1 MKKIMFLMAMM
12 LMSVVSFAQNYKTL
26 VVSVTPQ
33 MRCEN
38 CEKKVQNGL
47 KAVAGV
53 DEVKTCLKSQTV
65 AVKYDSQKTGD
76 GKIVKAL
83 KKMGYKAQKAGKGTK
98 KCCKPDCKKMSADC
112 CNNKKAKDCCE
123 TTKTCCMEKSG
134 CGKEMKGCDKQMA
147 GCDKQMVGC
156 DKAKKA
162 GCDKAK
168 KTGCDKQMAGC
179 DKAKKAGCDKQM
191 AGCDKAKKAGCNKQ
205 MAGCDKAK
213 KDCQQGAKADC
224 CKEKK

>member
-12 LMSVVSFAQNYKTL
+12 LVSVMSFAQNYKTL
-26 VVSVTPQ
+26 VLNVTPQ

-53 DEVKTCLKSQTV
+53 AEVKTCLKSQTV

-123 TTKTCCMEKSG
+123 TTKTCCMKKS
-134 CGKEMKGCDKQMA
+134 GCDKQMT
-147 GCDKQMVGC
+147 GC

-162 GCDKAK
+162 GCDKQMTGCDKAK
-168 KTGCDKQMAGC
+168 KVGCDKQMAGC
-179 DKAKKAGCDKQM
+179 DKAKKACCDKQM
-191 AGCDKAKKAGCNKQ
+191 AGCDKT
-205 MAGCDKAK
+205 K

>member
-12 LMSVVSFAQNYKTL
+12 LVSVMSFAQNYKTL
-26 VVSVTPQ
+26 VLNVTPQ

-53 DEVKTCLKSQTV
+53 AEVKTCLKSQTV
-65 AVKYDSQKTGD
+65 AVKYDSQKTGN

-83 KKMGYKAQKAGKGTK
+83 KGMGYKAQKADKGSK

-112 CNNKKAKDCCE
+112 CNNKKVKDCCE
-123 TTKTCCMEKSG
+123 TTKTCCMKKS
-134 CGKEMKGCDKQMA
+134 GCDKQMA
-147 GCDKQMVGC
+147 GCDKQMKGC
-156 DKAKKA
+156 DKAKKDCCDKQMK

-168 KTGCDKQMAGC
+168 KD
-179 DKAKKAGCDKQM
+179 
-191 AGCDKAKKAGCNKQ
+191 
-205 MAGCDKAK
+205 CDKAK
-213 KDCQQGAKADC
+213 KDCQQGTKADC

>member
-1 MKKIMFLMAMM
+1 MKKSMFLMAMM
-12 LMSVVSFAQNYKTL
+12 LVSVMSFAQNYKTL
-26 VVSVTPQ
+26 VLNVTPQ

-53 DEVKTCLKSQTV
+53 AEVKTCLKSQTV
-65 AVKYDSQKTGD
+65 AVKYDSQKTGN

-83 KKMGYKAQKAGKGTK
+83 KGMGYKAQKADKGSK

-123 TTKTCCMEKSG
+123 TTKTCCMKKSG
-134 CGKEMKGCDKQMA
+134 CDKQMKGCDKQMA
-147 GCDKQMVGC
+147 GCDKQM
-156 DKAKKA
+156 K
-162 GCDKAK
+162 
-168 KTGCDKQMAGC
+168 GCDKQM
-179 DKAKKAGCDKQM
+179 K
-191 AGCDKAKKAGCNKQ
+191 
-205 MAGCDKAK
+205 GCDKAK

>member
-147 GCDKQMVGC
+147 GCDK
-156 DKAKKA
+156 AKMA
-162 GCDKAK
+162 
-168 KTGCDKQMAGC
+168 GCDKQMAGC

-191 AGCDKAKKAGCNKQ
+191 AGCDKAKKAGCDKQ
-205 MAGCDKAK
+205 MVGCDKTK

>member
-65 AVKYDSQKTGD
+65 AVKYDSQKTGN

-83 KKMGYKAQKAGKGTK
+83 KGMGYKAQKADKGSK
-98 KCCKPDCKKMSADC
+98 KCCKPDCKKKSADC

-147 GCDKQMVGC
+147 GCDK
-156 DKAKKA
+156 
-162 GCDKAK
+162 
-168 KTGCDKQMAGC
+168 
-179 DKAKKAGCDKQM
+179 AKKAGCDKQM
-191 AGCDKAKKAGCNKQ
+191 AGCDKAKKAGCDKAMKAGCDKQMTGCDKAKKVGCDKQ

>member
-1 MKKIMFLMAMM
+1 MKKSMFLMAMM
-12 LMSVVSFAQNYKTL
+12 LVSVMSFAQNYKTL
-26 VVSVTPQ
+26 VLNVTPQ

-53 DEVKTCLKSQTV
+53 AEVKTCLKSQTV
-65 AVKYDSQKTGD
+65 AVKYDSQKTGN

-83 KKMGYKAQKAGKGTK
+83 KGMGYKAQKADKGSK

-123 TTKTCCMEKSG
+123 TTKTCCMKKS
-134 CGKEMKGCDKQMA
+134 GCDKQMA
-147 GCDKQMVGC
+147 GCDKQMAGCDKQMKGC
-156 DKAKKA
+156 DKAKKDCCDKQMK

-168 KTGCDKQMAGC
+168 KDC
-179 DKAKKAGCDKQM
+179 DKAKKDC
-191 AGCDKAKKAGCNKQ
+191 CNKQ

>member
-1 MKKIMFLMAMM
+1 MMKKIMFLMAMM

-147 GCDKQMVGC
+147 GCDK
-156 DKAKKA
+156 
-162 GCDKAK
+162 
-168 KTGCDKQMAGC
+168 
-179 DKAKKAGCDKQM
+179 AKKAGCDKQM
-191 AGCDKAKKAGCNKQ
+191 AGCDKAKKAGCDKAMKAGCDKQ